1 MLRTGKHDLMDAVD
15 FVFGVYNTDDN
26 AGTIGVPISV
36 ERQLEHTWV
45 SVVIAR
51 SDDDSNNITFERRL
65 LPDEGGNNASSVSEY
80 TVNGRVV
87 ELAEYQNKLRQM
99 YVRPHAVPVILEA
112 SALLS
117 LFGATAMQRL
127 SQFEQFCGSDEFVEI
142 CRISEERVNSEEQK
156 RLQQRSQ
163 LATIVQQMK
172 KAHRRA
178 EAYTKM
184 KLKLVQHTG
193 RDRMLFSAA
202 Y

>member
-1 MLRTGKHDLMDAVD
+1 MDAVD
-15 FVFGVYNTDDN
+15 FVFGDYNT
-26 AGTIGVPISV
+26 GTIGVPISV
-36 ERQLEHTWV
+36 EHQLEHTWV

-51 SDDDSNNITFERRL
+51 SDDDNNNITFERRL
-65 LPDEGGNNASSVSEY
+65 LPDEGSSVSEY

-127 SQFEQFCGSDEFVEI
+127 SQFEQFCGSDEFAEI

-184 KLKLVQHTG
+184 KLKLVQHTE
-193 RDRMLFSAA
+193 RSMLFSAA